1 MQCQGRSVA
10 RYADGRQSQPI
21 EMPPPRY
28 QIGDSAVIIIIII
41 LLRGRNAGNVASG
54 GRQTTDG
61 GLYKESLPR
70 SRHSQRADKSRE
82 GEIDGEEFRNGRLET
97 AFMRVQ

>member
-1 MQCQGRSVA
+1 MQCQGRT
-10 RYADGRQSQPI
+10 DGRQSQPI

-28 QIGDSAVIIIIII
+28 QIGDSAVIIIIIM
-41 LLRGRNAGNVASG
+41 LRGRNAGNVASG

-82 GEIDGEEFRNGRLET
+82 GEVDGDFAIGMPGNSVYASAVKL
-97 AFMRVQ
+97 